1 MPCAGFFNRLRSVCK
16 RAAALPLIA
25 VVKFYQ
31 LCISPFTPPSCRF
44 TPTCSQYAVEALRKY
59 GPVKGGWLT
68 LKRLARCHPWGGSG
82 AVGAV
87 FSPLPDFPVTIRTAP
102 SEGAV
107 LEFCVIEIHAPDGT
121 RSDFDSR
128 DFYSSRIA
136 L

>member
-1 MPCAGFFNRLRSVCK
+1 MPCAGFFNRLRSVCN

-82 AVGAV
+82 Y
-87 FSPLPDFPVTIRTAP
+87 DPVP
-102 SEGAV
+102 
-107 LEFCVIEIHAPDGT
+107 
-121 RSDFDSR
+121 
-128 DFYSSRIA
+128 
-136 L
+136 

>member
-68 LKRLARCHPWGGSG
+68 LKRMAAATIRCRRGGFLSLPRFSGNDKNRPFRRGGS
-82 AVGAV
+82 
-87 FSPLPDFPVTIRTAP
+87 
-102 SEGAV
+102 
-107 LEFCVIEIHAPDGT
+107 
-121 RSDFDSR
+121 
-128 DFYSSRIA
+128 
-136 L
+136 

>member
-59 GPVKGGWLT
+59 GPVKDGWLAAIRGAAAAT
-68 LKRLARCHPWGGSG
+68 IRCRRGGFLSLPRFSGNDKNRPFGRGGS
-82 AVGAV
+82 
-87 FSPLPDFPVTIRTAP
+87 
-102 SEGAV
+102 
-107 LEFCVIEIHAPDGT
+107 
-121 RSDFDSR
+121 
-128 DFYSSRIA
+128 
-136 L
+136 

>member
-1 MPCAGFFNRLRSVCK
+1 LRSVCK

-68 LKRLARCHPWGGSG
+68 LKRLARRPPGGRRGRRPG
-82 AVGAV
+82 AEGR
-87 FSPLPDFPVTIRTAP
+87 FSLPSPIFR
-102 SEGAV
+102 
-107 LEFCVIEIHAPDGT
+107 
-121 RSDFDSR
+121 
-128 DFYSSRIA
+128 
-136 L
+136 

>member
-59 GPVKGGWLT
+59 GHPETAGSLPSVGRQ
-68 LKRLARCHPWGGSG
+68 RL
-82 AVGAV
+82 
-87 FSPLPDFPVTIRTAP
+87 
-102 SEGAV
+102 
-107 LEFCVIEIHAPDGT
+107 
-121 RSDFDSR
+121 
-128 DFYSSRIA
+128 
-136 L
+136 

>member
-25 VVKFYQ
+25 VVKFYH

-82 AVGAV
+82 YDPVPYGR
-87 FSPLPDFPVTIRTAP
+87 FSLPSPIFR
-102 SEGAV
+102 
-107 LEFCVIEIHAPDGT
+107 
-121 RSDFDSR
+121 
-128 DFYSSRIA
+128 
-136 L
+136 